1 MLCCRMGFNWIQK
14 ISQTFY
20 CPPTGSEQTRSVLR
34 SECQGALST
43 LRKDLMNLS
52 VSQDPNFYHQFQVS
66 MNASAEAL
74 DAILV
79 QQTELGNDEPG

>member
-1 MLCCRMGFNWIQK
+1 
-14 ISQTFY
+14 
-20 CPPTGSEQTRSVLR
+20 
-34 SECQGALST
+34 
-43 LRKDLMNLS
+43 MNLS